1 MKKNAHILLVAGTF
15 AVLTAWF
22 GWANITGDEDQMA
35 LFSDSYWILPLICG
49 LIGLS
54 AAKKWGG
61 FKSVFGKALS
71 FLSIGLLAQV
81 FGQVVYS
88 YYALI
93 EHVEAPYPS
102 VGDIGFFGAVIAY
115 IAGAYYL
122 SKTVGV
128 RMLIAKPIAKVVAV
142 AVPVAML
149 AVSYYLFLDGYD
161 YDSSDIL
168 TRILDF
174 GYPLGQAIYVAIAV
188 IAFALSRSM
197 LGGVMRSRIL
207 LVLVA
212 LAVQYLA
219 DFYFLYSFSRDTYIA
234 GGISDALY
242 LLAYILMGVSLI
254 GLIGAYDGVLNKTK
268 LSKLEAHDE

>member
-1 MKKNAHILLVAGTF
+1 MKSKLHIGFVTVAFT
-15 AVLTAWF
+15 ALTAWF
-22 GWANITGDEDQMA
+22 AWANITGDEGQME
-35 LFSDSYWILPLICG
+35 LFSDSYWVLPLICG

-61 FKSVFGKALS
+61 FKSVFGKAVS

-102 VGDIGFFGAVIAY
+102 IGDIGFFGAVVAY

-128 RMLIAKPIAKVVAV
+128 RMLLAKPAAKLVAV
-142 AVPVAML
+142 GVPVAML
-149 AVSYYLFLDGYD
+149 AVSYYLFLNGYD
-161 YDSSDIL
+161 YDSSDLL
-168 TRILDF
+168 TTLLDF

-207 LVLVA
+207 LVLIA
-212 LAVQYLA
+212 LVVQYVA
-219 DFYFLYSFSRDTYIA
+219 DFFFLYSFSRDTYVA
-234 GGISDALY
+234 GGVSDFLY
-242 LLAYILMGVSLI
+242 LLAYILMGLGLI

-268 LSKLEAHDE
+268 LNKLEEIDE